1 MSQLTSARR
10 ARPPVAFNMTPMID
24 VVFLLIVFFML
35 VSTFASAENVRMDLP
50 QPDKSQ
56 AVNVKLSDR
65 VVINCLLTR
74 PSTPATSG
82 VAYSVGPLR
91 VASLEELS
99 DRLAA
104 AKAATPAL
112 QVVLRADRRLPYRAV
127 RDVMQT
133 IAANQI
139 EVMNI
144 VAHVGEGEVGS
155 ED

>member
-1 MSQLTSARR
+1 
-10 ARPPVAFNMTPMID
+10 
-24 VVFLLIVFFML
+24 
-35 VSTFASAENVRMDLP
+35 MDLP
-50 QPDKSQ
+50 HPDKSR
-56 AVNVKLSDR
+56 AVNVKLTDR
-65 VVINCLLTR
+65 VVINCVLTD
-74 PSTPATSG
+74 PASPATSP

-104 AKAATPAL
+104 AKAATPSL

-127 RDVMQT
+127 GQVMKV

-144 VAHVGEGEVGS
+144 VAHVGEGEH
-155 ED
+155 

>member
-1 MSQLTSARR
+1 MNHPRSKRR
-10 ARPPVAFNMTPMID
+10 ARLPLAFNMTPMID

-35 VSTFASAENVRMDLP
+35 VSTFASAENVAMDLP
-50 QPDKSQ
+50 QPDKSR
-56 AVNVKLSDR
+56 AVNVKLTDR
-65 VVINCLLTR
+65 VVINCVLTN
-74 PSTPATSG
+74 PASPATSG
-82 VAYSVGPLR
+82 VVYSIGPLR
-91 VASLEELS
+91 VASLEGLS

-127 RDVMQT
+127 REVMQT

-144 VAHVGEGEVGS
+144 VAHVGEGER
-155 ED
+155 